1 VAEWIEMAKAKE
13 GERLV
18 ADLLETHYDPSYARS
33 QKSHMEKFKPIKRV
47 IPLESVSREHLDR
60 DWYAAVDEAGT
71 IQEADAEPMES

>member
-1 VAEWIEMAKAKE
+1 MAEWIEMAKAKE
-13 GERLV
+13 GKRLV